1 MDHVYDFLVR
11 TLTEK
16 FEVAP
21 EAVSATA
28 TLGELDLDSL
38 EIVELTDILQEYCGT
53 PLEEDELR
61 ENSTLSDLAHYV
73 GSKPQT
79 V

>member
-1 MDHVYDFLVR
+1 MDHVYAFLVR

-21 EAVSATA
+21 EAISATA

-61 ENSTLSDLAHYV
+61 ETSTLSDLVQYV
-73 GSKPQT
+73 GSQPQT
-79 V
+79 A

>member
-21 EAVSATA
+21 EAVSGTA

-38 EIVELTDILQEYCGT
+38 EIVELTDILQEFCGA
-53 PLEEDELR
+53 PLDEDELR
-61 ENSTLSDLAHYV
+61 ADSALMDLARYV
-73 GSKPQT
+73 ASKPQT